1 VSAAVDLF
9 KVQPPEIVTV
19 ADIADRAGMTSAAFY
34 YHFASKED
42 LLEELVEDF
51 AQTWI
56 EAITTR
62 MAAISDV
69 QRLGRFIDDILD
81 WVEENQS
88 SAMVFFSTAVGAT
101 AGVDRCRATTRAQV
115 LDATI
120 TELRRLTP
128 SRTPGKV
135 EAAAVALL
143 VLIYTAARSQLTT
156 DEVFVTLG
164 HSRFRREVRLL
175 AESVV
180 GPAPAPQARRRSS

>member
-1 VSAAVDLF
+1 M
-9 KVQPPEIVTV
+9 

-56 EAITTR
+56 EAITSRLT
-62 MAAISDV
+62 AISEL

-81 WVEENQS
+81 WIEDNQS
-88 SAMVFFSTAVGAT
+88 EAMVFFSTAVGAT
-101 AGVDRCRATTRAQV
+101 AGVDRCRTSTRSQI

-128 SRTPGKV
+128 SRTPAKV
-135 EAAAVALL
+135 EASAVALL

-175 AESVV
+175 ADSVV
-180 GPAPAPQARRRSS
+180 GPGPAPRARRRTG